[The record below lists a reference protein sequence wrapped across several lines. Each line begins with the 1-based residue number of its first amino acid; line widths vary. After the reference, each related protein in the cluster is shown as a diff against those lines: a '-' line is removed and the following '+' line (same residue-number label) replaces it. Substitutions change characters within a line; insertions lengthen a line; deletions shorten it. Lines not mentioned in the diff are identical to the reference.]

1 MLRGRCAGC
10 RKRISIHYP
19 LVELITGLLLFYSYL
34 HYQLSIQF
42 FFYSFFFCSLIVI
55 SGIDFS
61 HQVIPDFISIPGIV
75 LGILLQILTKNFLSG
90 IIGLGFGGG
99 LILLIRVFGG
109 YVYKKEVMGL
119 GDVFLTAMIGAFIGF
134 PLIIPAIFIA
144 SLVGALFGLLY
155 IKATHQT
162 RDVPIPFGPFLGVGG
177 ILALLFRSQI
187 LSLLFCIGHP

>member
-1 MLRGRCAGC
+1 
-10 RKRISIHYP
+10 
-19 LVELITGLLLFYSYL
+19 
-34 HYQLSIQF
+34 
-42 FFYSFFFCSLIVI
+42 
-55 SGIDFS
+55 
-61 HQVIPDFISIPGIV
+61 
-75 LGILLQILTKNFLSG
+75 
-90 IIGLGFGGG
+90 
-99 LILLIRVFGG
+99 
-109 YVYKKEVMGL
+109 MGL